1 VKIIT
6 TTAALRSELAAAR
19 ERGRAIGFV
28 PTMGALHDGHLSL
41 LRRARADNDVVI
53 LSIFVNPMQFNE
65 PNDLL
70 RYPRDLDRDTM
81 LAEAEGTDLIFAPEV
96 SDIYPDGYAT
106 VVGIPAQSAILEGA
120 IRGASHFDGVLTVV
134 AKLFN
139 IVQPT
144 VAYFGQ
150 KDAQQ
155 VFLVQRMVRD
165 LAFPLRIDVCSTVR
179 EADGLAM
186 SSRNVRLNDRDRRE
200 SIALSAALHDAKRAI
215 ENGDRDVSTLKQRAV
230 HDLEK
235 TGIATEYFEVV
246 SAQSFE
252 PLALA
257 SGRVIILVA
266 ARVGPVRLI
275 DNVVVDVPTL
285 DGRGASGAPGD
296 MHEI

>member
-1 VKIIT
+1 MKTIT
-6 TTAALRSELAAAR
+6 TSEALRNELAPA
-19 ERGRAIGFV
+19 RGRALTIGFV
-28 PTMGALHDGHLSL
+28 PTMGFLHDGHLSL
-41 LRRARADNDVVI
+41 LRRARAENDVVV
-53 LSIFVNPMQFNE
+53 LSIFVNPMQFND

-70 RYPRDLDRDTM
+70 RYPRDLERDAS
-81 LAEAEGTDLIFAPEV
+81 LAHGEGTDLVFAPEV
-96 SDIYPDGYAT
+96 SDIYPDGFAT

-134 AKLFN
+134 AKLLN

-165 LAFPLRIDVCSTVR
+165 LAFPLRVEVCPTVR

-186 SSRNVRLNDRDRRE
+186 SSRNVRLSNDDRRV
-200 SIALSAALHDAKRAI
+200 SIALSAALQSAHRAI
-215 ENGDRDVSTLKQRAV
+215 ENGERNVTILRQRAV
-230 HDLEK
+230 EALKHA
-235 TGIATEYFEVV
+235 GIATEYFDVV

-252 PLALA
+252 PLVMA
-257 SGRVIILVA
+257 SGTVIILVA

-285 DGRGASGAPGD
+285 DARDPAGGTN
-296 MHEI
+296 EV